1 MQTMSNEELRGII
14 GKRSNAEII
23 SDTYYEYQG
32 KLHENEGSTFGLRM
46 RGVVIA

>member
-1 MQTMSNEELRGII
+1 MKSLTIEERADLIC
-14 GKRSNAEII
+14 KRNNAEII

-32 KLHENEGSTFGLRM
+32 KRHENEASTFGLRM